1 MSVGKSLVEVIII
14 LPIRRSFRQQ
24 ERPPP
29 DSEFSGPGGEGTLDA
44 LPELRGPESIHQRSG
59 GAAQFQTFH
68 YHLPPHLRGKIEPGH
83 LVWAPFGPQEVQ
95 GIVVGPASS
104 SPVETKAIARL
115 ARPQPVLT
123 KAQLDVAFWIAD
135 YFVAP
140 VSEAVKLFL
149 TPGLLSKRGEPA
161 KVRAKQEEQI
171 ELLIEPTEIRQNLF
185 KLGRSMKQD
194 QVLAALLAAPAH
206 SMAFDELRIVCNLS
220 STSFISALQEKEL
233 VHVSD
238 GKVSLA
244 QSALSTEETILSMR
258 GASAYAPVL
267 QALAQ
272 ACAPVWK
279 SDLYAQVDT
288 NLVKLRKLQD
298 AGMIR
303 IEQKVRFRDPL
314 GGRIYPRT
322 HPPKLTDQQQ
332 QVWNEIRASCFEA
345 ESPESGNAEP
355 RNDEGFAPSTI
366 RSKGFLLHGAT
377 GSGKTEIYLRAI
389 AETLA
394 RNRQAIVLVPEIA
407 LTPQTVA
414 RFAGRFPD
422 RVSVIHSGLN
432 NNQRYDVWRSARDG
446 NIDVIVGARSA
457 LFAPLPRL
465 GIIIIDEEHESTY
478 KQDTDEWG
486 SFTVFYD
493 ARTVATRMAA
503 VSGSALLLGSA
514 TPSLD
519 TYHAAQ
525 LGKLRLLEMPNRV
538 MGHGGMEDIRPNESC
553 APSTAPVY
561 ASLPPVEIVDMRQE
575 LRAGNRSIFSRSLQS
590 EIHSVLDAGEQA
602 ILFLNRRG
610 THSFV
615 LCRDCGFVA
624 ECTRCET
631 PLTYHERAA
640 QLICHRCNARLPTP
654 DHCPSCDSRRIRFF
668 GSGTQRIEELVSQI
682 APRAR
687 LLRWDRDT
695 TGRKGSHEQ
704 ILERFSN
711 HEADILI
718 GTQMIAKGLDL
729 PLVTLV
735 GVVAADVG
743 LYLPDFRAPE
753 RTFQLLTQ
761 VAGRAGRSRR
771 GGRVIFQSYT
781 PQHYALQAAA
791 EHDYH
796 AFYEREM
803 VFRREQQYP
812 PVSRMARLIYWHKK
826 LETVE
831 KQSHRMVQHLQLR
844 AEQLG
849 VWGEGIDL
857 LGPAP
862 APYARFRSYF
872 RWQIIIR
879 AADPSAFLQ
888 GIDIP
893 FGWRI
898 DIDPVSTM

>member
-1 MSVGKSLVEVIII
+1 M
-14 LPIRRSFRQQ
+14 
-24 ERPPP
+24 
-29 DSEFSGPGGEGTLDA
+29 
-44 LPELRGPESIHQRSG
+44 
-59 GAAQFQTFH
+59 
-68 YHLPPHLRGKIEPGH
+68 
-83 LVWAPFGPQEVQ
+83 
-95 GIVVGPASS
+95 
-104 SPVETKAIARL
+104 
-115 ARPQPVLT
+115 
-123 KAQLDVAFWIAD
+123 
-135 YFVAP
+135 
-140 VSEAVKLFL
+140 
-149 TPGLLSKRGEPA
+149 
-161 KVRAKQEEQI
+161 
-171 ELLIEPTEIRQNLF
+171 
-185 KLGRSMKQD
+185 
-194 QVLAALLAAPAH
+194 
-206 SMAFDELRIVCNLS
+206 
-220 STSFISALQEKEL
+220 
-233 VHVSD
+233 
-238 GKVSLA
+238 
-244 QSALSTEETILSMR
+244 
-258 GASAYAPVL
+258 
-267 QALAQ
+267 
-272 ACAPVWK
+272 
-279 SDLYAQVDT
+279 
-288 NLVKLRKLQD
+288 
-298 AGMIR
+298 
-303 IEQKVRFRDPL
+303 
-314 GGRIYPRT
+314 
-322 HPPKLTDQQQ
+322 TDQQQ
-332 QVWNEIRASCFEA
+332 QVWDEIRASCFEA
-345 ESPESGNAEP
+345 ESPESDNEEP
-355 RNDEGFAPSTI
+355 GSEEGFAPSTI

-389 AETLA
+389 AQTLA

-493 ARTVATRMAA
+493 ARTVATRLAA
-503 VSGSALLLGSA
+503 VTGSALLLGSA

-538 MGHGGMEDIRPNESC
+538 MGHGGMEDIRPNESG

-803 VFRREQQYP
+803 VFRREQEYP

-831 KQSHRMVQHLQLR
+831 EQSHRMVQHLQLR

-898 DIDPVSTM
+898 DIDPVSMM

>member
-1 MSVGKSLVEVIII
+1 
-14 LPIRRSFRQQ
+14 
-24 ERPPP
+24 
-29 DSEFSGPGGEGTLDA
+29 
-44 LPELRGPESIHQRSG
+44 
-59 GAAQFQTFH
+59 
-68 YHLPPHLRGKIEPGH
+68 
-83 LVWAPFGPQEVQ
+83 
-95 GIVVGPASS
+95 
-104 SPVETKAIARL
+104 
-115 ARPQPVLT
+115 
-123 KAQLDVAFWIAD
+123 
-135 YFVAP
+135 
-140 VSEAVKLFL
+140 
-149 TPGLLSKRGEPA
+149 
-161 KVRAKQEEQI
+161 
-171 ELLIEPTEIRQNLF
+171 
-185 KLGRSMKQD
+185 
-194 QVLAALLAAPAH
+194 
-206 SMAFDELRIVCNLS
+206 
-220 STSFISALQEKEL
+220 
-233 VHVSD
+233 
-238 GKVSLA
+238 
-244 QSALSTEETILSMR
+244 
-258 GASAYAPVL
+258 
-267 QALAQ
+267 
-272 ACAPVWK
+272 
-279 SDLYAQVDT
+279 
-288 NLVKLRKLQD
+288 
-298 AGMIR
+298 
-303 IEQKVRFRDPL
+303 
-314 GGRIYPRT
+314 
-322 HPPKLTDQQQ
+322 
-332 QVWNEIRASCFEA
+332 
-345 ESPESGNAEP
+345 
-355 RNDEGFAPSTI
+355 
-366 RSKGFLLHGAT
+366 
-377 GSGKTEIYLRAI
+377 
-389 AETLA
+389 
-394 RNRQAIVLVPEIA
+394 
-407 LTPQTVA
+407 
-414 RFAGRFPD
+414 
-422 RVSVIHSGLN
+422 
-432 NNQRYDVWRSARDG
+432 
-446 NIDVIVGARSA
+446 
-457 LFAPLPRL
+457 
-465 GIIIIDEEHESTY
+465 
-478 KQDTDEWG
+478 
-486 SFTVFYD
+486 
-493 ARTVATRMAA
+493 
-503 VSGSALLLGSA
+503 
-514 TPSLD
+514 
-519 TYHAAQ
+519 
-525 LGKLRLLEMPNRV
+525 MPNRV
-538 MGHGGMEDIRPNESC
+538 MGHGGMEDIRPNESA
-553 APSTAPVY
+553 APSTPPVY
-561 ASLPPVEIVDMRQE
+561 ATLPPVEIVDMRQE
-575 LRAGNRSIFSRSLQS
+575 LRVGNRSIFSRSLQS

-640 QLICHRCNARLPTP
+640 LLICHRCNARLPTP

-695 TGRKGSHEQ
+695 TDRKGSHEQ

-803 VFRREQQYP
+803 IFRREQQYP
-812 PVSRMARLIYWHKK
+812 PVSRLARLIYWHKK
-826 LETVE
+826 LATAEE
-831 KQSHRMVQHLQLR
+831 QSNRMMQHLQLR

-849 VWGEGIDL
+849 VWGEGVDL

-862 APYARFRSYF
+862 APYPRFRNYF